1 MMTPSP
7 TNLRLCYLPIGKSH
21 PRNLTE
27 QPCRFLPRVPDISCR
42 GNSPMAMNGNSPVVR
57 KTGEQD
63 ALQKIVMHAFS
74 LRPAFRRVFLLCDIQ
89 GFTVARTAAILGIS
103 NAAVR
108 MR

>member
-1 MMTPSP
+1 
-7 TNLRLCYLPIGKSH
+7 
-21 PRNLTE
+21 
-27 QPCRFLPRVPDISCR
+27 
-42 GNSPMAMNGNSPVVR
+42 MAMNGNSPVVR

-63 ALQKIVMHAFS
+63 ALQEIVMHAFS

-108 MR
+108 TRLYRARLEMNVRLAPTQEEFGFFAVPQGRDPYWKN

>member
-1 MMTPSP
+1 
-7 TNLRLCYLPIGKSH
+7 
-21 PRNLTE
+21 
-27 QPCRFLPRVPDISCR
+27 
-42 GNSPMAMNGNSPVVR
+42 MAMNGNSPVVR

-63 ALQKIVMHAFS
+63 ALQEIVMHAFS

-108 MR
+108 TRLYRARLEMNVKLAATQEEPRFFAEPQGRNPYWKN

>member
-1 MMTPSP
+1 
-7 TNLRLCYLPIGKSH
+7 
-21 PRNLTE
+21 
-27 QPCRFLPRVPDISCR
+27 
-42 GNSPMAMNGNSPVVR
+42 MAMNGNSPVVR

-89 GFTVARTAAILGIS
+89 GFTVARAAAILGLS

-108 MR
+108 TRLYRARREMNVRLAATQKEPGFFVEPLFASPRGRDPYWRN

>member
-1 MMTPSP
+1 
-7 TNLRLCYLPIGKSH
+7 
-21 PRNLTE
+21 
-27 QPCRFLPRVPDISCR
+27 
-42 GNSPMAMNGNSPVVR
+42 MAMNGNNPVVR

-108 MR
+108 TRLYRARLEMNARLGATQEEIGFFAELQGRNPYWKN